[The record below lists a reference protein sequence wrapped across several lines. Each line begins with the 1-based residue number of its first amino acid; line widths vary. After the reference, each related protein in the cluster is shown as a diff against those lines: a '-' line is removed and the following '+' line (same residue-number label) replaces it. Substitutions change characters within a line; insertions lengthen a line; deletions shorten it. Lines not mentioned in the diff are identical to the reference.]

1 MACMLQV
8 VVVSL
13 WLILLAAGVVVALHL
28 LAGPRQQSSIISTP
42 MWLEAFSALH
52 LAGIR
57 QCDLAFLYLGLH

>member
-13 WLILLAAGVVVALHL
+13 WLILLAAGVVVALHN
-28 LAGPRQQSSIISTP
+28 LAGPWQQSSISTLI
-42 MWLEAFSALH
+42 WLGAVSALH

-57 QCDLAFLYLGLH
+57 QCELAFL